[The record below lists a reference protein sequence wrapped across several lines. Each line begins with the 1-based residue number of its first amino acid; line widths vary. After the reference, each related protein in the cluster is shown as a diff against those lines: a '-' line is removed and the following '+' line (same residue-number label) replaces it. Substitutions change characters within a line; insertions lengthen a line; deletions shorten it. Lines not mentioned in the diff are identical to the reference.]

1 MQAGAIRNTSFEI
14 AIRLMTVTAAAV
26 FVHRAGLA
34 YWSDPSRITLLLL
47 LLSETATFVI
57 LLLSRTPTV
66 RDWHPLTVIFT
77 LSATFLYPLFVDT
90 SPGRPLVGEGSGAAI
105 QTIGLAWAI
114 YAKLSL
120 GRSFGLLPARR
131 GIVVKGAY
139 RWVRHPI
146 YLGYFVTHMGFL
158 LANFTPQNL
167 AVYAALYAMQIYRIL
182 REERLLSEDD
192 AYADYRRQVRYRAI
206 YGLF

>member
-1 MQAGAIRNTSFEI
+1 MQSGIIRNNAFEI
-14 AIRLMTVTAAAV
+14 AIRLMALSAAAV

-34 YWSDPSRITLLLL
+34 YLSDPGRVTLLLL
-47 LLSETATFVI
+47 LLSETATFI
-57 LLLSRTPTV
+57 IMLLSRRPTV
-66 RDWHPLTVIFT
+66 RDWNPLTVIFT
-77 LSATFLYPLFVDT
+77 LTATFLYPLFVDT
-90 SPGRPLVGEGSGAAI
+90 APGRQLIGEGTGAAI
-105 QTIGLAWAI
+105 QTIGLAWAV

-131 GIVVKGAY
+131 GIVVNGAY

-158 LANFTPQNL
+158 LANLTLQNL
-167 AVYAALYAMQIYRIL
+167 VVYTALYAMQVYRIL
-182 REERLLSEDD
+182 REEKVLSEDE
-192 AYADYRRQVRYRAI
+192 AYTVYRRQVRYRAI